1 MESGTKGDCGD
12 IVKGDVPFYAHRWG
26 FWLGAAWFG
35 IAWISIL
42 GGAPETRP
50 GILEFCVGVALAG
63 LVSLPN
69 SRLMIVYT
77 EEIAQVARREPW
89 LKWAAFFW
97 HAPYSLRMAGSGF
110 LASVLMLSV
119 GVVAGGAV
127 LRLVWRVAPD
137 LAMPWARF
145 VAHKGAELPSRS
157 FESMLVTYLPVAV
170 VLTMWLVHRWYE
182 GLPSEEQADGSD
194 ASSWAG
200 W

>member
-1 MESGTKGDCGD
+1 MQHGATRGRGGIAREG
-12 IVKGDVPFYAHRWG
+12 VPFYAHGWG
-26 FWLGAAWFG
+26 FWLAAVWFG
-35 IAWISIL
+35 LAWISIL
-42 GGAPETRP
+42 AGAPETRP
-50 GILEFCVGVALAG
+50 GVLEACTGIALAA
-63 LVSLPN
+63 LVGWPE
-69 SRLMIVYT
+69 SRLMILYT
-77 EEIAQVARREPW
+77 KEVALETRRRPW
-89 LKWAAFFW
+89 LKWAAFLW

-110 LASVLMLSV
+110 LASVLMLGV

-194 ASSWAG
+194 PSSWAG